1 LRVTMTFGLR
11 AAMGDLKRG
20 RERFGGRARLDGN
33 L

>member
-1 LRVTMTFGLR
+1 VTMTFGLR

-20 RERFGGRARLDGN
+20 RGPVFGRSFEN